1 MRPPEVIQAGA
12 VAMREAD
19 GVRQVL
25 LVTSKKGEWIFP
37 KGHVEA
43 GETLEGAAAR
53 ELLEEAGVN
62 GDTPRPLGTISFEL
76 GGRRFVVTYFLFK
89 ATSAARLREGRQF
102 KWVTPDE
109 ARSSLQ
115 FEDARRLLDS
125 I

>member
-1 MRPPEVIQAGA
+1 MQSPEVTQAGA

-43 GETLEGAAAR
+43 GETLEVAAAR
-53 ELLEEAGVN
+53 ELLEEAGVTGN
-62 GDTPRPLGTISFEL
+62 TPRPLGTISFEL
-76 GGRRFVVTYFLFK
+76 DGRRIVVTYFLFK
-89 ATSAARLREGRQF
+89 ATSDASPREGRQF
-102 KWVTPDE
+102 KWVTLDE

-115 FEDARRLLDS
+115 FEDARRLL
-125 I
+125 